1 MTSFNLF
8 DVSLPVVENILE
20 DTICPIVWSHT
31 NNRFEFS
38 TKEQMAELIIATLVE
53 QGYITAP

>member
-1 MTSFNLF
+1 MTSIELPS
-8 DVSLPVVENILE
+8 VPLPVVENILT
-20 DTICPIVWSHT
+20 DNICPIVWSET